1 MHAGKSLSPALVC
14 KLDIRINF
22 YSRKRLICMKLSKII
37 SREWGVFVKLFG
49 VHASEFS
56 RLLHFYGERM
66 KQNYIV
72 KKSYFG
78 QDFPSLP
85 L

>member
-1 MHAGKSLSPALVC
+1 
-14 KLDIRINF
+14 
-22 YSRKRLICMKLSKII
+22 MKLSKII

-78 QDFPSLP
+78 QDFTPLP
-85 L
+85 LSNFKCFSLVFIKNKVYCY

>member
-1 MHAGKSLSPALVC
+1 
-14 KLDIRINF
+14 
-22 YSRKRLICMKLSKII
+22 MKLSKII

>member
-1 MHAGKSLSPALVC
+1 M
-14 KLDIRINF
+14 F
-22 YSRKRLICMKLSKII
+22 QKIA
-37 SREWGVFVKLFG
+37 WFVKLFG

-78 QDFPSLP
+78 QDFTSLP
-85 L
+85 LSNFKCFSLVFIKIRFIVIGCDR